1 MCVTDQWE
9 ISDLLSQVKCD
20 ESLKSSLKLSQA
32 LRRWPLVCY
41 CLFSKNHEEPASN

>member
-1 MCVTDQWE
+1 MCVTHQWE

-32 LRRWPLVCY
+32 LRWP
-41 CLFSKNHEEPASN
+41 LFSKNHEESASN

>member
-1 MCVTDQWE
+1 MCVTHQWE

-32 LRRWPLVCY
+32 LRWPLVC
-41 CLFSKNHEEPASN
+41 CLFSKNHEESASN